1 VQLVVELESVSVTL
15 DEPDDTGRFSLRI
28 EGPPGATPAT
38 HLHRLGDVLEGL
50 GLGRLDAKAHEQAHA
65 AETHTDAPAHGE
77 VDVFIARDPLRF
89 WAAGQVADDWD
100 QRFDA
105 MCEYAA
111 SKGWVDPTDGAL
123 QAHVEWPP
131 A

>member
-1 VQLVVELESVSVTL
+1 VQLVIELESASVTL
-15 DEPDDTGRFSLRI
+15 DEPDDTKRFSVRI
-28 EGPPGATPAT
+28 DGPPGATPES
-38 HLHRLGDVLEGL
+38 HLHRLGDVLVGL
-50 GLGRLDAKAHEQAHA
+50 GLGRLTDGGDAL
-65 AETHTDAPAHGE
+65 
-77 VDVFIARDPLRF
+77 VVRDPLRF

-100 QRFDA
+100 QRFEA

-111 SKGWVDPTDGAL
+111 SKGWVDPADGAL